1 MQISGLV
8 FSGLTKEISGLAY
21 SEKFISA
28 YQWTSAKKTKNCI
41 SDTADSDG
49 ECHLLDT
56 GQLASS
62 YRK

>member
-8 FSGLTKEISGLAY
+8 FSGLTKDISGLAD

-28 YQWTSAKKTKNCI
+28 HQWTSAKNTKNCI

-49 ECHLLDT
+49 ECRLVDT
-56 GQLASS
+56 GQLANS